1 MIDSLDEAVRCAE
14 EALRGPEELRLSLMA
29 NLLRFLDA
37 RADDLIGD
45 GPWGPDTG
53 VAGVR
58 LARLLACLGL
68 RREAER
74 VFRVMSG
81 RLRQEGVPESE
92 WDRHADAFVNCLGV
106 LGISLG
112 MPLEAREVLRHAVRD
127 AETLN
132 LSAAEVAAQV
142 NLAAVELDLD
152 DADAALDHV
161 LGARVMLEATPDPD
175 LPRWHAL
182 HTVLDTVEHQ
192 LVGLEPKFG
201 DHAKRILAALAR
213 RAGERLDGLDD
224 ADPRAYMTVVGFA
237 MTRTEAAVRAGDI
250 ETLETVAKVVE
261 VAVQRLATLL
271 GADHAQ
277 VLAVQADLAAVQI
290 ETARAVRSPARLERA
305 ARLLAAT
312 APRLEFRL
320 GAAHPRTVAALTN
333 LLSAEVEMVRAL
345 PEPGKA
351 ERTADALAE
360 RALKFSE
367 LLGARHLVTR
377 LATASAAECR
387 RMAAREDGGRD
398 VGGTTLVRTLIDSAG
413 DWQRDGEAYRSFRD
427 AVSEVGPPPRPM
439 RVVSET
445 REGDGFPLGS
455 VVTGVVRGFD
465 EKEVEVHFGRYRAV
479 IPRTELAFSDEHGLR
494 AGKLRLGDELAA
506 VVVGVERSDT
516 HRVLLSR
523 QTVFL
528 SEALQRQK
536 AAEAAGV
543 PPGGATVCGRVAGVV
558 DGGLA
563 VEVADVVAFLPTED
577 VELEPVGDRQRYV
590 GQIIDAKAW
599 ITPSGSVVLSRRA
612 WLEEAA
618 VLPPQLWLA
627 HLRVG
632 HVRTG
637 TVTRFTEQDVV
648 VDLGSFRGLLDQDAP
663 STTSIGTG
671 DQVTVRI
678 LAVDEENAQVFV
690 ELVEDE
696 KLPWQKFADS
706 HRLGRIVRGTA
717 TRISSNGV
725 HVRLTGGIDGF
736 VPIGQLADDQRDS
749 EGPTVADGAEIY
761 AQITKIDT
769 KRHGV
774 ALSVRKA
781 DAVFGSDPWSTE
793 FMPARYEDAG
803 DPDHTAA
810 RDVFELHREHVMA
823 RRGMN

>member
-1 MIDSLDEAVRCAE
+1 
-14 EALRGPEELRLSLMA
+14 MA
-29 NLLRFLDA
+29 NLLRSLDA
-37 RADDLIGD
+37 RTDDLIGD

-58 LARLLACLGL
+58 LARLLARLGL
-68 RREAER
+68 RHEAER

-112 MPLEAREVLRHAVRD
+112 LPSEAREVLRHAVRD

-161 LGARVMLEATPDPD
+161 LGARAMLETSPDPD

-182 HTVLDTVEHQ
+182 HTVLGTVEHQ
-192 LVGLEPKFG
+192 LVGLEPRFG
-201 DHAKRILAALAR
+201 DHAKRVLAALAR

-271 GADHAQ
+271 GADHPQ

-312 APRLEFRL
+312 AQRLEFRL
-320 GAAHPRTVAALTN
+320 GPAHPRTVAALTN
-333 LLSAEVEMVRAL
+333 LVSAEVEMVRAL

-360 RALKFSE
+360 RALKFRE
-367 LLGARHLVTR
+367 LLGARHPVTR
-377 LATASAAECR
+377 LATASAAHCR
-387 RMAAREDGGRD
+387 QMAAGEDGGRD
-398 VGGTTLVRTLIDSAG
+398 LGGTTLVRTLIDSAG

-427 AVSEVGPPPRPM
+427 AVSEVGPSPRPM

-445 REGDGFPLGS
+445 REGDGFPLGSAVTGVEREGDGFPLGS

-465 EKEVEVHFGRYRAV
+465 EKEVEVHVGRYRAV

-494 AGKLRLGDELAA
+494 AGRLRLGDDLDA
-506 VVVGVERSDT
+506 VVVGIETSDT
-516 HRVLLSR
+516 RRVLLSR
-523 QTVFL
+523 QLVFL
-528 SEALQRQK
+528 SEALRRRE

-563 VEVADVVAFLPTED
+563 VKVADVVAFLPTED

-793 FMPARYEDAG
+793 FMPACYEDAG

-810 RDVFELHREHVMA
+810 RDVFELHREHVMS
-823 RRGMN
+823 RRGID